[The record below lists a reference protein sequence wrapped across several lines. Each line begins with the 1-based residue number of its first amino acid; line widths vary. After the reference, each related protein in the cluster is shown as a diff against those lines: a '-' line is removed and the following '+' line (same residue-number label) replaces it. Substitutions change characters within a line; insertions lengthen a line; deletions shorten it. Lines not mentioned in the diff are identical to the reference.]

1 MDVVVTGIG
10 LVSVLG
16 PLDCSWKRLLAG
28 ESGIRQHQPFIELER
43 QPLAL
48 IGTKPADLMTL
59 MRQVLADALQDA
71 NLILPLPDC
80 GIVIGSSRG
89 FQANW
94 EQLASGGR
102 SPIEVGRGKKEE
114 GSSATDSVTDVT
126 DVTDVRKKE
135 EGRSPMEV
143 GRGEKEEEREF
154 SITDSQCPM
163 PDAQFP
169 MPNAQFSMPNSQFV
183 NFLPHMG
190 AIAAARTIGS
200 TGPVLA
206 PMAACATGLQSIA
219 RAVDLIRTGEC
230 QRAIAGAVE
239 APVTPLT
246 VAGFN
251 RMGALANAGC
261 YPFDENRE
269 GFVLGEGGA
278 LFVLESAELARRR
291 GARIYGR
298 VSGFGLTND
307 ACHANAPELSGK
319 SAIAAVNQ
327 CLKRSNLAA
336 TDIDFIHAHGT
347 ATELNDRQ
355 EALLIEKLF
364 HRGVAVSSTKGATGH
379 TLGASGALGAAFC
392 LMSIKYQMLPP
403 CVGMKKP
410 GFELDFVRCARS
422 ATVRNAVCLS
432 FGFGGQNAAIVLSG
446 DR

>member
-10 LVSVLG
+10 LVSALG
-16 PLDCSWKRLLAG
+16 TLETSWKRLLSG
-28 ESGIRQHQPFIELER
+28 ESGIERDQPFLELER
-43 QPLAL
+43 RPLAL
-48 IGTKPADLMTL
+48 IGTKPADLITL
-59 MRQVLADALQDA
+59 IRQVLADALQDA
-71 NLILPLPDC
+71 NLILPLADC
-80 GIVIGSSRG
+80 GIAIGSSRG
-89 FQANW
+89 FQANL
-94 EQLASGGR
+94 EQLAS
-102 SPIEVGRGKKEE
+102 VGIRQEEEERGKKEE
-114 GSSATDSVTDVT
+114 ERGK
-126 DVTDVRKKE
+126 KKE
-135 EGRSPMEV
+135 GRALPIPDYQLP
-143 GRGEKEEEREF
+143 
-154 SITDSQCPM
+154 ITD
-163 PDAQFP
+163 
-169 MPNAQFSMPNSQFV
+169 SQFV

-190 AIAAARTIGS
+190 AMAAARAIGS

-239 APVTPLT
+239 APITPLT

-278 LFVLESAELARRR
+278 LFVLESAELASRR
-291 GARIYGR
+291 GAKIYGR

-307 ACHANAPELSGK
+307 ACHVNAPALGGK

-336 TDIDFIHAHGT
+336 VDIDFIHAHGT
-347 ATELNDRQ
+347 ATELNDRH
-355 EALLIEKLF
+355 EALLIQKLF
-364 HRGVAVSSTKGATGH
+364 HPRVAVSSTKGATGH
-379 TLGASGALGAAFC
+379 TLGASGALGVAFC

-403 CVGMKKP
+403 CAGMKKP

-422 ATVRNAVCLS
+422 AIVRNAVCLS
-432 FGFGGQNAAIVLSG
+432 FGFGGQNAAIVLSAE
-446 DR
+446 R

>member
-10 LVSVLG
+10 LVSALG
-16 PLDCSWKRLLAG
+16 TLETSWKRLLSG
-28 ESGIRQHQPFIELER
+28 ESGIERHQPFLELEPL
-43 QPLAL
+43 PLAL
-48 IGTKPADLMTL
+48 IGKKPADLITL
-59 MRQVLADALQDA
+59 IRQVLAEALQDA
-71 NLILPLPDC
+71 NLTLPLPDC

-89 FQANW
+89 FQSNL
-94 EQLASGGR
+94 EQLAR
-102 SPIEVGRGKKEE
+102 E
-114 GSSATDSVTDVT
+114 GSSATSTVQ

-135 EGRSPMEV
+135 EGR
-143 GRGEKEEEREF
+143 RKKEEKREF
-154 SITDSQCPM
+154 SITDSQLPVPNAQCPM
-163 PDAQFP
+163 PERQLLIPD
-169 MPNAQFSMPNSQFV
+169 SQFM

-190 AIAAARTIGS
+190 AIAAARAIGS
-200 TGPVLA
+200 IGPVLA
-206 PMAACATGLQSIA
+206 PMAACATGIQSIA

-230 QRAIAGAVE
+230 QQAIAGAVE
-239 APVTPLT
+239 APITPLT

-251 RMGALANAGC
+251 RMGALADTGC
-261 YPFDENRE
+261 YPFDEHRE
-269 GFVLGEGGA
+269 GLVLGEGGA
-278 LFVLESAELARRR
+278 LFVLESAELAKRR
-291 GARIYGR
+291 GAKIYGR
-298 VSGFGLTND
+298 ISGFGLTND
-307 ACHANAPELSGK
+307 ACHANAPELGGE

-336 TDIDFIHAHGT
+336 IDIDFIHAHGT
-347 ATELNDRQ
+347 ATELNDRH

-410 GFELDFVRCARS
+410 GFELDFVRCSRS
-422 ATVRNAVCLS
+422 AIVRNAVCLS

>member
-10 LVSVLG
+10 LVSALG
-16 PLDCSWKRLLAG
+16 TLDDGWKRLLSG
-28 ESGIRQHQPFIELER
+28 KSGIRQHQPFLELER
-43 QPLAL
+43 RPLAL
-48 IGTKPADLMTL
+48 IGKKPADLITL
-59 MRQVLADALQDA
+59 IRQVLADALQDA
-71 NLILPLPDC
+71 NLTLPLPDC
-80 GIVIGSSRG
+80 GIAIGSSRG
-89 FQANW
+89 FQANL
-94 EQLASGGR
+94 EQLASEGR
-102 SPIEVGRGKKEE
+102 SKKEE
-114 GSSATDSVTDVT
+114 EKGK
-126 DVTDVRKKE
+126 KKE
-135 EGRSPMEV
+135 GRELPIS
-143 GRGEKEEEREF
+143 
-154 SITDSQCPM
+154 
-163 PDAQFP
+163 
-169 MPNAQFSMPNSQFV
+169 NAQFV

-190 AIAAARTIGS
+190 AIAVARAIGS
-200 TGPVLA
+200 TGPVLS
-206 PMAACATGLQSIA
+206 PMAACATGIQSIA

-239 APVTPLT
+239 APITPLT
-246 VAGFN
+246 LAGFS
-251 RMGALANAGC
+251 RMGALANNGC

-291 GARIYGR
+291 GAKIYGR
-298 VSGFGLTND
+298 ISGFGLTND
-307 ACHANAPELSGK
+307 ACHANAPELGGE

-336 TDIDFIHAHGT
+336 IDIDFIHAHGT
-347 ATELNDRQ
+347 ATELNDRH

-410 GFELDFVRCARS
+410 GFELDFVRCSRS
-422 ATVRNAVCLS
+422 AIVRNAVCLS

>member
-10 LVSVLG
+10 LVSALG
-16 PLDCSWKRLLAG
+16 TLDDGWKRLLSG
-28 ESGIRQHQPFIELER
+28 KSGIRQHQPFLKIEP

-48 IGTKPADLMTL
+48 IGAKPADLITL
-59 MRQVLADALQDA
+59 IRQVLADALQDA
-71 NLILPLPDC
+71 NLTLPLPDC

-89 FQANW
+89 FQANL
-94 EQLASGGR
+94 EQLASEGR
-102 SPIEVGRGKKEE
+102 RKKEE

-126 DVTDVRKKE
+126 DV
-135 EGRSPMEV
+135 SPMSV
-143 GRGEKEEEREF
+143 GRRKKEEEREF
-154 SITDSQCPM
+154 SITDSQCPI
-163 PDAQFP
+163 PHAQFP
-169 MPNAQFSMPNSQFV
+169 MPNSQFPIPNSQFV

-190 AIAAARTIGS
+190 AIAAARAIGS

-206 PMAACATGLQSIA
+206 PMAACATGIWSIA

-239 APVTPLT
+239 APITPLT
-246 VAGFN
+246 LAGFS
-251 RMGALANAGC
+251 RMGALANTGC

-291 GARIYGR
+291 GAKIYGR

-307 ACHANAPELSGK
+307 ACHANAPELGGE

-336 TDIDFIHAHGT
+336 IDIDFIHAHGT
-347 ATELNDRQ
+347 ATELNDRH

-364 HRGVAVSSTKGATGH
+364 HPGIAVSSTKGATGH
-379 TLGASGALGAAFC
+379 TLGASGALGVAFC

-422 ATVRNAVCLS
+422 AIVRNTVCLS

>member
-10 LVSVLG
+10 LVSTLG
-16 PLDCSWKRLLAG
+16 TLETSWKRLLSG
-28 ESGIRQHQPFIELER
+28 ESGIDRHQPFLELEAR
-43 QPLAL
+43 PLAL
-48 IGTKPADLMTL
+48 IGTKPAGLITL
-59 MRQVLADALQDA
+59 TSQVLADALKDA
-71 NLILPLPDC
+71 SLTLPLPDC

-89 FQANW
+89 FQANL
-94 EQLASGGR
+94 ELLAS
-102 SPIEVGRGKKEE
+102 E
-114 GSSATDSVTDVT
+114 GSSATSNVRDVT
-126 DVTDVRKKE
+126 AGRKTE
-135 EGRSPMEV
+135 VERSLREF
-143 GRGEKEEEREF
+143 GRGKSQEAREF
-154 SITDSQCPM
+154 PITDSQFPI

-169 MPNAQFSMPNSQFV
+169 MPNSQFV

-190 AIAAARTIGS
+190 AMAAARAIGS

-206 PMAACATGLQSIA
+206 PMAACATGIWSIA

-239 APVTPLT
+239 APITPLT
-246 VAGFN
+246 LAGFS
-251 RMGALANAGC
+251 RMGALANKGC

-291 GARIYGR
+291 GAKIYGQI
-298 VSGFGLTND
+298 SGFGLTND
-307 ACHANAPELSGK
+307 ACYANAPELGGE

-336 TDIDFIHAHGT
+336 IDIDFIHAHGT
-347 ATELNDRQ
+347 ATELNDRH

-379 TLGASGALGAAFC
+379 TLGASGALGVAFC
-392 LMSIKYQMLPP
+392 LMSIKYQMLLP

-410 GFELDFVRCARS
+410 GFKLDFVRCARS
-422 ATVRNAVCLS
+422 AIVRNAVCLS
-432 FGFGGQNAAIVLSG
+432 FGFGGQNAAIVLS
-446 DR
+446 DNR

>member
-10 LVSVLG
+10 LVSALG
-16 PLDCSWKRLLAG
+16 TLETSWKRLLSG
-28 ESGIRQHQPFIELER
+28 ESGIEGNQPFLELER
-43 QPLAL
+43 RPLAL
-48 IGTKPADLMTL
+48 IGTKPADLITL
-59 MRQVLADALQDA
+59 IRQVLADALQDA
-71 NLILPLPDC
+71 NLRLPLADC
-80 GIVIGSSRG
+80 GIAIGSSRG
-89 FQANW
+89 FQANL
-94 EQLASGGR
+94 EQLAS
-102 SPIEVGRGKKEE
+102 VGIRHSEEEIGKKEE
-114 GSSATDSVTDVT
+114 EIGK
-126 DVTDVRKKE
+126 KKE
-135 EGRSPMEV
+135 GRALPIPDYLLP
-143 GRGEKEEEREF
+143 
-154 SITDSQCPM
+154 ITD
-163 PDAQFP
+163 
-169 MPNAQFSMPNSQFV
+169 SQFV

-190 AIAAARTIGS
+190 AMAAARAIGS

-239 APVTPLT
+239 APITPLT

-278 LFVLESAELARRR
+278 LFVLESAELASRR
-291 GARIYGR
+291 GAKIYGR

-307 ACHANAPELSGK
+307 ACHATAPALGGK

-336 TDIDFIHAHGT
+336 VDIDFIHAHGT
-347 ATELNDRQ
+347 ATELNDRH

-379 TLGASGALGAAFC
+379 TLGASGALGVAFC

-403 CVGMKKP
+403 GAGMKKP
-410 GFELDFVRCARS
+410 AFELDFVRCARS
-422 ATVRNAVCLS
+422 AIVRNAVCLS
-432 FGFGGQNAAIVLSG
+432 FGFGGQNAAIVLSADG
-446 DR
+446 

>member
-10 LVSVLG
+10 LVSALG
-16 PLDCSWKRLLAG
+16 TLDDGWKRLLSG
-28 ESGIRQHQPFIELER
+28 KSGIRHHQPFLEMEPL
-43 QPLAL
+43 PLAL
-48 IGTKPADLMTL
+48 VGTKPADLITL
-59 MRQVLADALQDA
+59 IRQVLADALQDA
-71 NLILPLPDC
+71 NLTLPLPDC
-80 GIVIGSSRG
+80 GIAIGSSRG
-89 FQANW
+89 FQANL
-94 EQLASGGR
+94 ELLAS
-102 SPIEVGRGKKEE
+102 EGRGKKEE
-114 GSSATDSVTDVT
+114 GR
-126 DVTDVRKKE
+126 RKKE
-135 EGRSPMEV
+135 KG
-143 GRGEKEEEREF
+143 REF
-154 SITDSQCPM
+154 SITDSQCPI
-163 PDAQFP
+163 
-169 MPNAQFSMPNSQFV
+169 PNSQLPIPHAPCPIPNSQFV

-190 AIAAARTIGS
+190 AIAAARAIGS

-206 PMAACATGLQSIA
+206 PMAACATGIWSIA

-239 APVTPLT
+239 APITPLT
-246 VAGFN
+246 LAGFS
-251 RMGALANAGC
+251 RMGALANNGC

-291 GARIYGR
+291 GAKIYGR

-307 ACHANAPELSGK
+307 ACHANAPELGGE

-327 CLKRSNLAA
+327 CLKRSNLA
-336 TDIDFIHAHGT
+336 TIDIDFIHAHGT
-347 ATELNDRQ
+347 ATELNDRH

-364 HRGVAVSSTKGATGH
+364 HPGVAVSSTKGATGH
-379 TLGASGALGAAFC
+379 TLGASGALGVAFC

-422 ATVRNAVCLS
+422 AIVRNAVCLS

-446 DR
+446 NR

>member
-10 LVSVLG
+10 LVSALG
-16 PLDCSWKRLLAG
+16 TLDGSWKRLLSG

-43 QPLAL
+43 RPLAL
-48 IGTKPADLMTL
+48 IGTKPVDLITL
-59 MRQVLADALQDA
+59 IRQVLTDAVQDA
-71 NLILPLPDC
+71 NLTLPLPDC

-89 FQANW
+89 FQANL
-94 EQLASGGR
+94 ELLAS
-102 SPIEVGRGKKEE
+102 EGRGKKEE
-114 GSSATDSVTDVT
+114 G
-126 DVTDVRKKE
+126 RRKREEGRGKREEGRGKKE
-135 EGRSPMEV
+135 ED
-143 GRGEKEEEREF
+143 REF

-163 PDAQFP
+163 P
-169 MPNAQFSMPNSQFV
+169 NAQCPMPNSQFV

-190 AIAAARTIGS
+190 AIAAARAIGS

-206 PMAACATGLQSIA
+206 PMAACATGIWSIA

-239 APVTPLT
+239 APITPLT
-246 VAGFN
+246 LAGFS
-251 RMGALANAGC
+251 RMGALANNGC

-291 GARIYGR
+291 GAKIYGQI
-298 VSGFGLTND
+298 SGFGLTND
-307 ACHANAPELSGK
+307 ACHANAPELGGK

-336 TDIDFIHAHGT
+336 VDIDFIHAHGT
-347 ATELNDRQ
+347 ATELNDRH

-392 LMSIKYQMLPP
+392 LMSLKYQMLPP

-422 ATVRNAVCLS
+422 AIVRNAVCLS

-446 DR
+446 ER

>member
-10 LVSVLG
+10 LVSALG
-16 PLDCSWKRLLAG
+16 TLDCSWKRLLSG

-43 QPLAL
+43 RPLAL
-48 IGTKPADLMTL
+48 IGTKPVDLISL
-59 MRQVLADALQDA
+59 IRQVLADALQDA
-71 NLILPLPDC
+71 NLTLPLLEC
-80 GIVIGSSRG
+80 GIAIGSSRG
-89 FQANW
+89 FQANL
-94 EQLASGGR
+94 ELLAR
-102 SPIEVGRGKKEE
+102 EGRGKKEE
-114 GSSATDSVTDVT
+114 GR
-126 DVTDVRKKE
+126 RK
-135 EGRSPMEV
+135 
-143 GRGEKEEEREF
+143 KEEEREF
-154 SITDSQCPM
+154 SITDSQCPI
-163 PDAQFP
+163 PNSQFP
-169 MPNAQFSMPNSQFV
+169 MPNSQFPITDSQFV

-190 AIAAARTIGS
+190 AIAAARAIGS

-239 APVTPLT
+239 APITPLT
-246 VAGFN
+246 LAGFS
-251 RMGALANAGC
+251 RMGALANTGC

-291 GARIYGR
+291 GAKIYGR

-307 ACHANAPELSGK
+307 ACHANAPELGGE
-319 SAIAAVNQ
+319 SAITAVNQ
-327 CLKRSNLAA
+327 CLKRSHLAA
-336 TDIDFIHAHGT
+336 IDIDFIHAHGT
-347 ATELNDRQ
+347 ATELNDRH

-364 HRGVAVSSTKGATGH
+364 HPGVAVSSTKGATGH
-379 TLGASGALGAAFC
+379 TLGASGALGVAFC

-422 ATVRNAVCLS
+422 AIVRNAVCLS

-446 DR
+446 ER

>member
-10 LVSVLG
+10 LVSALG
-16 PLDCSWKRLLAG
+16 TLETSWKRLLSG
-28 ESGIRQHQPFIELER
+28 ESGIERDQPFLELER
-43 QPLAL
+43 RPLAL
-48 IGTKPADLMTL
+48 IGTKPADLITL
-59 MRQVLADALQDA
+59 IRQVLADALQDA
-71 NLILPLPDC
+71 NLSLPLPDC
-80 GIVIGSSRG
+80 GIAIGSSRG
-89 FQANW
+89 FQANL
-94 EQLASGGR
+94 EQLAS
-102 SPIEVGRGKKEE
+102 VGIRQEEEERGKKEE
-114 GSSATDSVTDVT
+114 ERGK
-126 DVTDVRKKE
+126 KKE
-135 EGRSPMEV
+135 GRALPIPDYQLP
-143 GRGEKEEEREF
+143 
-154 SITDSQCPM
+154 ITD
-163 PDAQFP
+163 
-169 MPNAQFSMPNSQFV
+169 SQFV

-190 AIAAARTIGS
+190 AMAVARAICS

-206 PMAACATGLQSIA
+206 PMAACATGLQSIV

-239 APVTPLT
+239 APITPLT

-291 GARIYGR
+291 GAKIYGR

-307 ACHANAPELSGK
+307 ACHVNGPELGGK

-336 TDIDFIHAHGT
+336 VDIDFIHAHGT
-347 ATELNDRQ
+347 ATELNDRH
-355 EALLIEKLF
+355 EALLIQKLF
-364 HRGVAVSSTKGATGH
+364 HPGVAVSSTKGATGH
-379 TLGASGALGAAFC
+379 TLGASGALGVAFC

-403 CVGMKKP
+403 CAGMKKP

-422 ATVRNAVCLS
+422 AIVRNAVCLS
-432 FGFGGQNAAIVLSG
+432 FGFGGQNAAIVLSAE
-446 DR
+446 R

>member
-10 LVSVLG
+10 LVSALG
-16 PLDCSWKRLLAG
+16 TLDCSWKRLLSG

-43 QPLAL
+43 RPLAL
-48 IGTKPADLMTL
+48 IGTKPVDLITL
-59 MRQVLADALQDA
+59 IRQVLIDAVQDA
-71 NLILPLPDC
+71 NLTLPLPDC
-80 GIVIGSSRG
+80 GIAIGSSRG
-89 FQANW
+89 FQANL
-94 EQLASGGR
+94 ELLAS
-102 SPIEVGRGKKEE
+102 EGRGKKEE
-114 GSSATDSVTDVT
+114 G
-126 DVTDVRKKE
+126 RRKREEGRGKREEGRGKKE
-135 EGRSPMEV
+135 ED
-143 GRGEKEEEREF
+143 REF

-163 PDAQFP
+163 P
-169 MPNAQFSMPNSQFV
+169 NAQCPMPNSQFV

-190 AIAAARTIGS
+190 AIAAARAIGS

-206 PMAACATGLQSIA
+206 PMAACATGIWSIA

-239 APVTPLT
+239 APITPLT
-246 VAGFN
+246 LAGFS
-251 RMGALANAGC
+251 RMGALANNGC

-291 GARIYGR
+291 GAKIYGQI
-298 VSGFGLTND
+298 SGFGLTND
-307 ACHANAPELSGK
+307 ACHANAPKLGGE

-327 CLKRSNLAA
+327 CLKRSNLTAI
-336 TDIDFIHAHGT
+336 DIDFIHAHGT
-347 ATELNDRQ
+347 ATELNDRH

-403 CVGMKKP
+403 CVGMTKP

-422 ATVRNAVCLS
+422 AIVRNAVCLS

-446 DR
+446 ER

>member
-10 LVSVLG
+10 LVSALG
-16 PLDCSWKRLLAG
+16 TLKTSWKRLLSG
-28 ESGIRQHQPFIELER
+28 ESGIDRHQPFLELEAR
-43 QPLAL
+43 HLAL
-48 IGTKPADLMTL
+48 IGTKPAGLITL
-59 MRQVLADALQDA
+59 TRQVLADALKDA
-71 NLILPLPDC
+71 NLTLPLPDC
-80 GIVIGSSRG
+80 GIAIGSSRG
-89 FQANW
+89 FQANL
-94 EQLASGGR
+94 ELLASQ
-102 SPIEVGRGKKEE
+102 
-114 GSSATDSVTDVT
+114 GSSATSTVQ

-135 EGRSPMEV
+135 EGR
-143 GRGEKEEEREF
+143 RKKEEEREF
-154 SITDSQCPM
+154 SVT
-163 PDAQFP
+163 DAQCP
-169 MPNAQFSMPNSQFV
+169 MPNAQCPMPNAQCPMPNSQFV

-190 AIAAARTIGS
+190 AIAAARAIGS

-239 APVTPLT
+239 APITPLT
-246 VAGFN
+246 LAGFS
-251 RMGALANAGC
+251 RMGALANTGC

-278 LFVLESAELARRR
+278 LFVLESAQLARRR
-291 GARIYGR
+291 GAKIYGR
-298 VSGFGLTND
+298 ISGFGLTND
-307 ACHANAPELSGK
+307 ACHATAPELGGK

-327 CLKRSNLAA
+327 CLKRSNLEAV
-336 TDIDFIHAHGT
+336 DIDFIHAHGT
-347 ATELNDRQ
+347 ATELNDRH
-355 EALLIEKLF
+355 EALLVEKLF

-422 ATVRNAVCLS
+422 AIVRNAVCLS
-432 FGFGGQNAAIVLSG
+432 FGFGGQNAAIVLS
-446 DR
+446 REC